1 MKRILLIVLI
11 VVILLSISCKSKV
24 TEIKIGVLLP
34 LTGELSHYG
43 KSTLNGIQLAVEQY
57 NKQNTPIISL
67 EIIDNKGN
75 DELSR
80 NGVTKLKEKNVI
92 AIIGP
97 ITSSNTINASLA
109 AQKCAIPQIVP
120 AATHVL
126 ATRYSRCSWRICYT
140 DDDQGNVMAHFA
152 YYTMDLKKSYNIVD
166 TSNIYSKGLEMYFQN
181 TFESTKGKV
190 VEKYYMTSG
199 KYDLTQIAN
208 RIRHSGAEFVFM
220 PLYHTDTYKIIK
232 GLRKLGID
240 KPILGSD
247 GWDSPLMY
255 EKGFNLPGNN
265 YFCTH
270 FFYKTENPF
279 VKEFVESYKVKF
291 NTIPNSLSAL
301 GYDAIS
307 LIIYEIK
314 NNKTYNRSALLTSL
328 ISLESF
334 SGVTGSMR
342 YNKRQD
348 PIKGFFILKISNDGV
363 SLNQRIEPSM

>member
-1 MKRILLIVLI
+1 MKRILSVVLM
-11 VVILLSISCKSKV
+11 VVILLSISCTKKI

-57 NKQNTPIISL
+57 NKNNTPIISL

-80 NGVTKLKEKNVI
+80 NGITTMKEKKVI
-92 AIIGP
+92 AVIGP
-97 ITSSNTINASLA
+97 ITSANTVNASLT

-126 ATRYSRCSWRICYT
+126 ATRYSGCSWRICYT
-140 DDDQGNVMAHFA
+140 DDDQGSVMAHFA
-152 YYTMDLKKSYNIVD
+152 CYTMNLKKSYNIVD

-181 TFESTKGKV
+181 AFESTEGKV

-199 KYDLTQIAN
+199 KYDLTQMAN
-208 RIRHSGAEFVFM
+208 RIKHSEAEFVFI
-220 PLYHTDTYKIIK
+220 PLYYTDVYKIIR
-232 GLRKLGID
+232 GLRKLGINI
-240 KPILGSD
+240 PVLGSD

-279 VKEFVESYKVKF
+279 VKEFVENYKTKF
-291 NTIPNSLSAL
+291 NTVPNSLSAL

-314 NNKTYNRSALLTSL
+314 NNKTYDRRALLTSL
-328 ISLESF
+328 INLESF
-334 SGVTGSMR
+334 TGVTGSMK
-342 YNKRQD
+342 YNRRQD
-348 PIKGFFILKISNDGV
+348 PVKGFFILKISNDGV